1 MVPPTPTCHL
11 SSEAVYLLV
20 GCLGGLGRS
29 LTKRMMELGAR
40 HFAFISRSGADKPEA
55 AAVVEGITEAGATAQ
70 VFRADASDE
79 AAAQRIVA
87 QVAAE
92 RPLRGVVHAAM
103 VLRDGMFE
111 RMDHEAFEAVM
122 TPKARGAVAL
132 HRALQ
137 AVPGLPLDFFVLTS
151 SISALLGNTGQSNYA
166 AANGALESLARFRVA
181 RGLPATALVLPM
193 VLDVGVVAEADGLEE
208 SLMRKGLYGIDEYE
222 MLRGIERA
230 MAGGAGAPLVL
241 GMEASALGRILAAA
255 SADSLDLYWYR
266 DARFCHVRQ
275 AIEAEG
281 RGGAGGSGGGASLA
295 EALQA
300 AQAEGGQAAVLQTIA
315 AHVAKRVSII
325 LMIPVE
331 DIELEGPS
339 IASYGLDSMIGAEM
353 RTWLFKE
360 FSLDYPFQQ
369 LLAPDLT
376 FTKLAKVIA
385 EKMGIL

>member
-1 MVPPTPTCHL
+1 
-11 SSEAVYLLV
+11 
-20 GCLGGLGRS
+20 
-29 LTKRMMELGAR
+29 MMELGAR
-40 HFAFISRSGADKPEA
+40 NFAFISRSGADKPEA
-55 AAVVEGITEAGATAQ
+55 ATVVESIIQAGATAQ

-79 AAAQRIVA
+79 AAVRGVVT

-92 RPLRGVVHAAM
+92 RPLRGIVHAAM

-111 RMDHEAFEAVM
+111 RMDHEAFEAAV

-137 AVPGLPLDFFVLTS
+137 VIPGLKLDFFVLTS
-151 SISALLGNTGQSNYA
+151 SISALLGNTGQSNYT
-166 AANGALESLARFRVA
+166 AANGVLESLARFRNA

-193 VLDVGVVAEADGLEE
+193 ILDVGVVAEADGLEE

-222 MLRGIERA
+222 MLRGIEHA
-230 MAGGAGAPLVL
+230 MARGGGDPLVL
-241 GMEASALGRILAAA
+241 GMEATALSRTLAAA
-255 SADSLDLYWYR
+255 PADSLDIYWYR
-266 DARFCHVRQ
+266 DARFCHVRHS
-275 AIEAEG
+275 IEIAG
-281 RGGAGGSGGGASLA
+281 RGGAGCAGGGASLA

-325 LMIPVE
+325 LMIPAE
-331 DIELEGPS
+331 DIELDGPS

-360 FSLDYPFQQ
+360 FNLDYPFQQ

-376 FTKLAKVIA
+376 FTKLSKVIA
-385 EKMGIL
+385 EKMGVI

>member
-1 MVPPTPTCHL
+1 MVPPTTTCRL

-55 AAVVEGITEAGATAQ
+55 AAVVEGITRAGATAQ
-70 VFRADASDE
+70 VFRADAADE
-79 AAAQRIVA
+79 AAARRIVA
-87 QVAAE
+87 QVAAG

-111 RMDHEAFEAVM
+111 RMDHEAFESAV

-181 RGLPATALVLPM
+181 RGWPATALVLPM

-208 SLMRKGLYGIDEYE
+208 SLLRKGLYGIDEYE

-230 MAGGAGAPLVL
+230 MTRGAGAPLVL
-241 GMEASALGRILAAA
+241 GMEAAALGRVLAAA
-255 SADSLDLYWYR
+255 PADSLDLYWYR
-266 DARFCHVRQ
+266 DARFCHVRK
-275 AIEAEG
+275 AIEAAG
-281 RGGAGGSGGGASLA
+281 RGGGGGGGGGGLA
-295 EALQA
+295 EAIQT
-300 AQAEGGQAAVLQTIA
+300 AQAEGGQVAVLQTIA

-331 DIELEGPS
+331 DIELDGPS

-369 LLAPDLT
+369 LLAPDLS
-376 FTKLAKVIA
+376 FTKLAKVVA
-385 EKMGIL
+385 EKMGVL